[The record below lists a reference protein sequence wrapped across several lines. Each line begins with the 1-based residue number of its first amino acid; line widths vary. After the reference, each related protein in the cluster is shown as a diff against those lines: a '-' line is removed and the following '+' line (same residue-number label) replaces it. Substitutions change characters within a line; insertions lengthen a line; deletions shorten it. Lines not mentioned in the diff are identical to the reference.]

1 MSVKKKSCIIF
12 VTLLI
17 VMLILPL
24 VSVRLVSSDAGMALL
39 IILFLIPNLPIIL
52 YNVPGRTGVNM
63 LPDTVMRIH
72 KAYPDKIMGIKELWW
87 TPLLSAVV
95 FPAFCAIVFE
105 EMVVEL
111 LVYSGLYLGV
121 GAVAMLGSHFG
132 KRMQQ
137 KRK

>member
-39 IILFLIPNLPIIL
+39 IILFLILNPA
-52 YNVPGRTGVNM
+52 
-63 LPDTVMRIH
+63 TVIVLS
-72 KAYPDKIMGIKELWW
+72 IMAGTDIKKLWW

-121 GAVAMLGSHFG
+121 GAVAMLGSYFG